1 MIKTLLT
8 ALLFGFS
15 AGIALAQNHENG
27 GAGNTPAEYTIQKT
41 TTNSW
46 KGFERVNLSIG
57 RHSAYYVNPKKSL
70 PGNPWIWRAS
80 FPDWHTNID
89 SILLTRGF
97 HVAFVNVDDQY
108 GSPYAL
114 QVWDVFY
121 KYLITTQGFATK
133 VALEGVSRGGLYVY
147 GWAKRNPDKVSCIY
161 NEAPLCDIKSW
172 PGGKLSGPGDAAL
185 WKQLQEVYHF
195 TEQQALN
202 YHDNP
207 IDNLDGLAAYKVP
220 VMHII
225 GLEDKIVPNAENTNI
240 LAQRYTAL
248 GGPMMVYPVTAGPQ
262 ELNGH
267 HFPIEHPEQW
277 ANQIIGYSYPV
288 KKVLPYNEYF
298 NVRNGLANS
307 LNLFKTNKTA
317 TVAFLGGSITYNPG
331 WREKIIR
338 YLTER
343 FPATSFHFIQA
354 GIPSLGSVPHA
365 FRLQRDVLDSGRVDL
380 MFVEAAVN
388 DNVNGL
394 DSLTE
399 VKTLEGIVR
408 HAKTTNPAMD
418 IVMMEFVDPDKI
430 RDYDNGKTPFQI
442 ANHELI
448 ARYYGLPSI
457 NLAKEVTDKLNN
469 REFSWQYDFKDLH
482 PAVYGQELYFASI
495 KSLLD
500 NCFDNAVLTTGAKPA
515 NKTLPKPLNAFSISN
530 GQYYSITNAKNL
542 NGWSINPDW
551 APTDNVGTRDGFV
564 HKPMLI
570 ATKPGSSLTLPFK
583 GSAIGM
589 AIVSGPDAGI
599 INYSIDGSAEKQM
612 DLYTQYS
619 SWLYLPWY
627 VTFSTDLKK
636 GNHTLKLTINNN
648 KNINSK
654 GNTCQVIYFLS
665 N

>member
-1 MIKTLLT
+1 MIKTLLI
-8 ALLFGFS
+8 ALLFGFA
-15 AGIALAQNHENG
+15 AGIASAQHHENEL
-27 GAGNTPAEYTIQKT
+27 AGNAPAAYTIQKT
-41 TTNSW
+41 TTDSW
-46 KGFERVNLSIG
+46 KGFERINLSVG
-57 RHSAYYVNPKKSL
+57 PHSAYFVNPKKSL
-70 PGNPWIWRAS
+70 DGNPWIWRAS
-80 FPDWHTNID
+80 FPDWHTDID
-89 SILLTRGF
+89 SILLSKGF
-97 HVAFVNVDDQY
+97 HVAYVKVDNLY

-121 KYLITTQGFATK
+121 KYLTTEQGFAFK
-133 VALEGVSRGGLYVY
+133 AALEGVSRGGLYVY
-147 GWAKRNPDKVSCIY
+147 GWAKRNPDKVTCIY
-161 NEAPLCDIKSW
+161 NEAPVCDIKSW

-185 WKQLQEVYHF
+185 WKQLLEVYHI
-195 TEQQALN
+195 TEQQALA

-207 IDNLDGLAAYKVP
+207 IDNLDGLAAFKVP

-225 GLEDKIVPNAENTNI
+225 GIDDKLVPNAENTNI

-262 ELNGH
+262 ELSGH
-267 HFPIEHPEQW
+267 HFPIENPEQW
-277 ANQIIGYSYPV
+277 ANLITGYSYPV
-288 KKVLPYNEYF
+288 KKILPYNNYF
-298 NVRNGLANS
+298 KVRDGLANS

-331 WREKIIR
+331 WREKISR
-338 YLTER
+338 YFTER
-343 FPATSFHFIQA
+343 FPATKFHFIKA

-380 MFVEAAVN
+380 LFVEAAVN

-399 VKTLEGIVR
+399 VKALEGIVR
-408 HAKTTNPAMD
+408 HAKTANPAMD

-430 RDYDNGKTPFQI
+430 RDYNNGKTPLQV

-448 ARYYGLPSI
+448 AGYYGLPSV

-469 REFSWQYDFKDLH
+469 QEFSWQYDFKDLH
-482 PAVYGQELYFASI
+482 PAIYGQELYFASI

-500 NCFDNAVLTTGAKPA
+500 QCFAGYPSSTKSV
-515 NKTLPKPLNAFSISN
+515 NKSLPKPLNALSISN
-530 GQYYSITNAKNL
+530 GQYYSIQNAKNL
-542 NGWSINPDW
+542 NGWVINPDW
-551 APTDNVGTRDGFV
+551 TPTDNTATRDGFV

-570 ATKPGSSLTLPFK
+570 GAKPGSSLTLPFK
-583 GSAIGM
+583 GTAIGM

-599 INYSIDGSAEKQM
+599 INYSIDGGAEKTM

-627 VTFSTDLKK
+627 VTFSTDLKR
-636 GNHTLKLTINNN
+636 GPHTLKLKIDSH
-648 KNINSK
+648 KNMNSK
-654 GNTCQVIYFLS
+654 GTACQVIYFLT